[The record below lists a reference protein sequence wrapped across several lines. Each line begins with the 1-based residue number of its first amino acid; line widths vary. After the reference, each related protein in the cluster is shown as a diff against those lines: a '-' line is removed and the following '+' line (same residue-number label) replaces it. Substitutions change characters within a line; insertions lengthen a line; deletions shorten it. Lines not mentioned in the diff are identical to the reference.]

1 MALNSTTLA
10 ALIAAKVNAVEESYK
25 NGTKDP
31 EDALQ
36 AIAEAIIE
44 HITADAE
51 VKVAGGGSYSGGVFK
66 VE

>member
-1 MALNSTTLA
+1 MAMNANTLA
-10 ALIAAKVNAVEESYK
+10 SLIASKVNAVEDSYK

-31 EDALQ
+31 EDALA

-44 HITADAE
+44 HITTAAE
-51 VKVAGGGSYSGGVFK
+51 VRITSGSSTGVYG